1 MVVGEIAEPVDLL
14 VIGAGPG
21 GYVAALRA
29 AELGRE
35 VVVVERGGDEGGP
48 GGACLHVGCIPS
60 KALIELAEARQ
71 RTEAMAVAGLRVEAP
86 SIDLSAFQ
94 QWKSSIV
101 EGLASGV
108 ERLFE
113 RRGVRTIEG
122 TARFAGRDRVAVT
135 TSDGNGRF
143 LEFGQAI
150 VATGSRPSALPD
162 LPFDGERVLSS
173 TGALALDAVPASL
186 AIVGAGYIGLELGI
200 AFAKLGADVA
210 VIEALERILP
220 SIDESL
226 TGPVVRR
233 LRELGIE
240 LWLGSRVVRLD
251 DEGLVVKGPDGE
263 RMLPAER
270 VIVAVGRDPN
280 TDDLGL
286 RAAELEADEQGLIAV
301 DERRLATPRIAA
313 IGDVTA
319 GPALAHKAS
328 AEAKVAAEALCGR
341 PAAFEP
347 MAIPVMAFTDPEI
360 ASAGLTEAQARDAGL
375 DVEVASSNFAANG
388 RAATLG
394 EPAGFI
400 RTVVDRSADRIVGV
414 HLVGPHASELIA
426 EGTLAVEMVASPEDV
441 VGTIHAHP
449 TLSEGFP
456 ASLAQISAPPG
467 SRDIAPEEAA
477 SVRG

>member
-48 GGACLHVGCIPS
+48 GGVCLHVGCIPS
-60 KALIELAEARQ
+60 KALIELAHARQ
-71 RTEAMAVAGLRVEAP
+71 RTDAMAVAGLRIGASSV
-86 SIDLSAFQ
+86 DLAAFQ

-101 EGLASGV
+101 DRLASGV

-113 RRGVRTIEG
+113 RHGVRTIEG

-135 TSDGNGRF
+135 TPHGNVRF

-150 VATGSRPSALPD
+150 VATGSRPIVLPE

-186 AIVGAGYIGLELGI
+186 VIVGAGYVGLELGI
-200 AFAKLGADVA
+200 AFAKLGAEVV

-233 LRELGIE
+233 LGELGIE
-240 LWLGSRVVRLD
+240 LRRGSRVVRLED
-251 DEGLVVKGPDGE
+251 KGVVVEGPDGE
-263 RMLPAER
+263 RILPADR
-270 VIVAVGRDPN
+270 VIVAVGRAPN

-286 RAAELEADEQGLIAV
+286 QAAELEIDERGLIAV
-301 DERRLATPRIAA
+301 DERRMATPRIAA

-319 GPALAHKAS
+319 GPSLAHKAS
-328 AEAKVAAEALCGR
+328 AEAKVAAEAVCGR
-341 PAAFEP
+341 PASFEP

-360 ASAGLTEAQARDAGL
+360 ASAGLTETEAREGGL
-375 DVEVASSNFAANG
+375 DVEVARSNFAANG

-414 HLVGPHASELIA
+414 HVVGPHASELIA

-441 VGTIHAHP
+441 LGTIHAHP
-449 TLSEGFP
+449 TLSEGLP
-456 ASLAQISAPPG
+456 AALELTSERPG
-467 SRDIAPEEAA
+467 SRDTAMEEAA